1 MQLKDNEIVLLLG
14 TDSVIVTAAV
24 VGTEEISGGI
34 RFTLRTSARVSH
46 YSELRGGRGRF
57 AICKV
62 EQCRDQ
68 WIVEG
73 RRRGG

>member
-24 VGTEEISGGI
+24 VGTEEISDGI

-57 AICKV
+57 AIRRV

-73 RRRGG
+73 RRRGS